1 MKRIELEMNDE
12 TVSDLQTIIRKG
24 KRTVR
29 EVMRA
34 NLLLLA
40 HDGKGNDEIADILH
54 INRDTVLRV
63 KRRYIEGGVDR
74 AIHDASRPG
83 QPVKYDDHKKA
94 EVIAL
99 ACSSPPKGRK
109 RWTIRLIAEELKKK
123 PGLEGINREVV
134 RMILKK
140 RREAREE
147 KDVVHP
153 DHR

>member
-1 MKRIELEMNDE
+1 MKRIDLEMDE
-12 TVSDLQTIIRKG
+12 RTVLVLKSIVRKG

-34 NLLLLA
+34 NLLLLSYE
-40 HDGKGNDEIADILH
+40 GKGNDEIAETLH

-63 KRRYIEGGVDR
+63 KKRFMERGVER
-74 AIHDASRPG
+74 AIHDSPRPG
-83 QPVKYDDHKKA
+83 QPKKYRSEDGA

-99 ACSSPPKGRK
+99 ACSSPPEGRK
-109 RWTIRLIAEELKKK
+109 RWSIRLLVEELKKR
-123 PGLEGINREVV
+123 PGMEGINREVV

-140 RREAREE
+140 RSETVEK

-153 DHR
+153 DH